1 LESNIAN
8 QEEDMEFMRSIEA
21 RDWIIAA
28 VAFVA
33 GAWIF

>member
-1 LESNIAN
+1 MFE
-8 QEEDMEFMRSIEA
+8 EEDMEFMRSIEA

>member
-1 LESNIAN
+1 MFE
-8 QEEDMEFMRSIEA
+8 EEDMEFMRSIEV

>member
-1 LESNIAN
+1 L
-8 QEEDMEFMRSIEA
+8 EEDMEFMRSIEA

>member
-1 LESNIAN
+1 MAM
-8 QEEDMEFMRSIEA
+8 EDEMDFIRTIQTK
-21 RDWIIAA
+21 DWMIAA